1 MPTFPLLPG
10 PVAGNLLSSI
20 ILLLVLALLRLLLG
34 RAILNQGK
42 LPLETRRRWVITL
55 RNTILFLTLLGLVF
69 IWVHELRTFAI
80 SVVAIAVAIVVATK
94 ELILCVSGAVLRTS
108 SRLFTIGDRIE
119 ISGLRGDVVDMNLF
133 TTTLRE
139 IGPGKSSHQ
148 YTGRSVLLPNSL
160 LLSAPVISE
169 TSLGDYSVHV
179 IPVPLA
185 AGEDWQQA
193 EQLLLAA
200 AHSECESFLE
210 VARRHMKRLE
220 DERGLDSPSV
230 EPRVT
235 IDIPEPGKITLL
247 LRVPGPGRRR
257 GPLEQ
262 AILRKYLLART
273 SEGAERGAE

>member
-1 MPTFPLLPG
+1 MPTFPLLSG
-10 PVAGNLLSSI
+10 PLVGNLLSSV
-20 ILLLVLALLRLLLG
+20 ILLLALALLRLLLG

-42 LPLETRRRWVITL
+42 LPLETRRRWVVTL
-55 RNTILFLTLLGLVF
+55 RSIILFLTLLGLVF
-69 IWVHELRTFAI
+69 IWVQELRTFAI

-94 ELILCVSGAVLRTS
+94 ELILCLSGAVLRTS
-108 SRLFTIGDRIE
+108 SRLFSIGDRIE
-119 ISGLRGDVVDMNLF
+119 INGLRGDVVDMNLF

-148 YTGRSVLLPNSL
+148 YTGRSVLLPNSI
-160 LLSAPVISE
+160 LLSSPVISE
-169 TSLGDYSVHV
+169 TSMGDYSVHV
-179 IPVPLA
+179 IAVPLA

-200 AHSECESFLE
+200 ARGECEGFLE
-210 VARRHMKRLE
+210 DARRHMKRLE
-220 DERGLDSPSV
+220 DERGLDSPTV

-247 LRVPGPGRRR
+247 LRVPGPSRRR

-262 AILRKYLLART
+262 AILRKFLLART
-273 SEGAERGAE
+273 TPLPPVT

>member
-1 MPTFPLLPG
+1 MLTFPLLPS
-10 PVAGNLLSSI
+10 PLAGNLLSSA
-20 ILLLVLALLRLLLG
+20 ILLLVLALLRVLLG
-34 RAILNQGK
+34 RAILNQEK

-69 IWVHELRTFAI
+69 IWVHELRTFAV

-94 ELILCVSGAVLRTS
+94 ELILCISGAILRTS
-108 SRLFTIGDRIE
+108 SRLFSIGDRIE

-169 TSLGDYSVHV
+169 TAMGDYSVHV
-179 IPVPLA
+179 IAVPLA

-200 AHSECESFLE
+200 AHDECAGFLE
-210 VARRHMKRLE
+210 NARRHMKRLE

-262 AILRKYLLART
+262 AILRKFLLARAALT
-273 SEGAERGAE
+273 APAG